1 VLGDYPTIAPESAG
15 DLFDATEIDEILTL
29 RVMTMTDQ
37 EKADARGTDPRAAA
51 ILARCDAMT
60 DDAMVRL
67 HGARRPA
74 ADEPD
79 MRDVP
84 VYGDDVPWWDEGQD
98 ARAEPEQDAVMVD
111 GVPVAKGSRVLLRPS
126 RRADAQDLFLAGQT
140 AVVTRVYFDVDG
152 GTHVAVVLEDD
163 PGVDLYDTTG
173 RFYYFG
179 PEEVEPLPARQ
190 DAT

>member
-1 VLGDYPTIAPESAG
+1 
-15 DLFDATEIDEILTL
+15 
-29 RVMTMTDQ
+29 
-37 EKADARGTDPRAAA
+37 
-51 ILARCDAMT
+51 
-60 DDAMVRL
+60 
-67 HGARRPA
+67 
-74 ADEPD
+74 

-111 GVPVAKGSRVLLRPS
+111 GVSVAKGSRVLLRPS

-140 AVVTRVYFDVDG
+140 AVVSRVYFDVDG
-152 GTHVAVVLEDD
+152 DTHLAVVLEDD
-163 PGVDLYDTTG
+163 PGRDLYVTTG

-179 PEEVEPLPARQ
+179 PEEIEPLPTHQ